1 MHIMYL
7 IIEIIGLALI
17 HKKGDTTFKINHIAT
32 LSNIS
37 LRLRQSGWQRVN
49 RE

>member
-1 MHIMYL
+1 MHIIYL
-7 IIEIIGLALI
+7 IIEIIGLALL
-17 HKKGDTTFKINHIAT
+17 HKKGDITFIINHIET

-37 LRLRQSGWQRVN
+37 FRLRQSGWQRVN